1 VEQRGNWWST
11 GTPPWAPTC
20 PSVLTEGKFWLP
32 LFLSRLAEPGNAS
45 GMGRGTNVAGL
56 PESKDQLIGTV
67 LIFKSRKNRSINRR
81 NRPKTVYAA
90 VTRFG
95 FQNQTRPVLSKTV
108 KTKPVLSI
116 FKSLPQ
122 RERREGITRDA
133 SRIFKQ

>member
-1 VEQRGNWWST
+1 
-11 GTPPWAPTC
+11 
-20 PSVLTEGKFWLP
+20 
-32 LFLSRLAEPGNAS
+32 
-45 GMGRGTNVAGL
+45 MGRGTNVAGL